1 MKNETE
7 EKTFLQ
13 IIKAHLCVV
22 IAAGIFCAVMI
33 SCKESFQSTDVKE
46 TKKAK
51 VSVNHGY
58 HDSIRKST

>member
-33 SCKESFQSTDVKE
+33 SCKESFQSTDVNE
-46 TKKAK
+46 TKTQEVKEK
-51 VSVNHGY
+51 
-58 HDSIRKST
+58 